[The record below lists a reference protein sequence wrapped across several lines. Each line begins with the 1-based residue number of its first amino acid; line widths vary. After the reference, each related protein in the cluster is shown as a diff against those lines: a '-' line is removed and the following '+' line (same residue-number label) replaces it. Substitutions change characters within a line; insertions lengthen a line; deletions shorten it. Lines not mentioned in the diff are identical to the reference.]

1 SREALEPIRHLA
13 IQHRGRHKPFD
24 SFARETL
31 DFITGSPRIG
41 HDDPVAT
48 ALSLITAP
56 ERWQAEVPHQEG
68 SWWPAW
74 QNWLVQH
81 SSGLSAPPPMGVPGS
96 KRRLPDAPGSYVQQ
110 E

>member
-1 SREALEPIRHLA
+1 M
-13 IQHRGRHKPFD
+13 
-24 SFARETL
+24 
-31 DFITGSPRIG
+31 
-41 HDDPVAT
+41 
-48 ALSLITAP
+48 
-56 ERWQAEVPHQEG
+56 PHQEG

-81 SSGLSAPPPMGVPGS
+81 SSGLTAPPSMGVPGS